1 MAPRVV
7 DKDEKRR
14 RIAAAALQ
22 VFGEK
27 GFDRTRMADVA
38 SLAQVGKGTLYEYY
52 PDKDSLFQGAFTEM
66 MHGFL
71 EKLAPV
77 LESDAPALDLLA
89 ETAHRTVREMI
100 DVDHIYP
107 FFLEY
112 LLFASRRPEANHVMA
127 EVLTDY
133 RAMTAA
139 LLERAAA
146 TGAISPEADVEML
159 AAVFAAWF
167 DGAILH
173 WVVIPGGPEIEKMA
187 DSFIEMF
194 FRGLGAGKGGEA

>member
-7 DKDEKRR
+7 DKEKKRR
-14 RIAAAALQ
+14 RIAAAALR

-27 GFDRTRMADVA
+27 GFERTRMDDVA
-38 SLAQVGKGTLYEYY
+38 SVAQVGKGTLYEYY

-66 MHGFL
+66 MRGFL
-71 EKLAPV
+71 EKLSPV
-77 LESDAPALDLLA
+77 LESDAPPLDLLA
-89 ETAHRTVREMI
+89 ETARRTVREMI
-100 DVDHIYP
+100 GVDHIYP

-112 LLFASRRPEANHVMA
+112 LLFASRRPEANRVMA
-127 EVLTDY
+127 EMLKDY
-133 RAMTAA
+133 RSMTAA

-146 TGAISPEADVEML
+146 TGAITPEADVEML

-173 WVVIPGGPEIEKMA
+173 WAVIPGGPGIEEMA

-194 FRGLGAGKGGEA
+194 FRGLGAGEGGEA